1 MDKIIIRGGKS
12 LSGIIPISGAK
23 NAALPI
29 MAASILTDQTLSLS
43 NVPHLA
49 DITTMANLLRPMG
62 VEIGVG
68 ARVNDPHGGH
78 MLDLTAERIV
88 DTTAPYDLVRK
99 MRASVFVLGPLLARC
114 GEAKVSL
121 PGGCAIGARPV
132 DLHCQG
138 LAPVA

>member
-1 MDKIIIRGGKS
+1 M
-12 LSGIIPISGAK
+12 P
-23 NAALPI
+23 LPI

-78 MLDLTAERIV
+78 VLDLTAKDIV
-88 DTTAPYDLVRK
+88 DTTARRLESNR
-99 MRASVFVLGPLLARC
+99 MRS
-114 GEAKVSL
+114 
-121 PGGCAIGARPV
+121 ITRPIR
-132 DLHCQG
+132 
-138 LAPVA
+138 A

>member
-1 MDKIIIRGGKS
+1 MPRAFMTKLRELADKHGILLIADEVQTGFARTGK
-12 LSGIIPISGAK
+12 LFAMEHYG
-23 NAALPI
+23 
-29 MAASILTDQTLSLS
+29 
-43 NVPHLA
+43 VVA

-78 MLDLTAERIV
+78 VLELTAREIT

-114 GEAKVSL
+114 REAKV
-121 PGGCAIGARPV
+121 
-132 DLHCQG
+132 
-138 LAPVA
+138 

>member
-1 MDKIIIRGGKS
+1 
-12 LSGIIPISGAK
+12 
-23 NAALPI
+23 

-78 MLDLTAERIV
+78 MLDLTAKQIV

-114 GEAKVSL
+114 REAKVWL

-132 DLHCQG
+132 DLHVRG
-138 LAPVA
+138 LEQMGAEILLEGGYINATAKNGLTGAKIVF